1 MSEEFD
7 RRNLMNTG
15 VVAGGLLLLGGL
27 ESARAAEG
35 DAPLAGEW
43 FNSGKLD
50 QPCAIFQHGRILL
63 LVNEKGDIGS
73 GRLSAANEFTILK
86 GWSEGLVGRIIER
99 GKVIAW
105 KGGGFWRRA

>member
-1 MSEEFD
+1 M
-7 RRNLMNTG
+7 G
-15 VVAGGLLLLGGL
+15 
-27 ESARAAEG
+27 
-35 DAPLAGEW
+35 PAGEW

-73 GRLSAANEFTILK
+73 GRLGSQRIHDPERM
-86 GWSEGLVGRIIER
+86 VGRTGGPNYR
-99 GKVIAW
+99 TGKVIAW